1 MLGLRSSAIRTLVEH
16 ILRFT
21 LLLHLSRRCAM
32 HYADYLLASFCL
44 SDGVGADL
52 GLILRSRGTNE
63 NTNGPLRQ

>member
-44 SDGVGADL
+44 RVGPESL
-52 GLILRSRGTNE
+52 
-63 NTNGPLRQ
+63 